1 MQRVASAGLLLAA
14 IIFPYAA
21 SAQFDPSHQVHPVA
35 QADRLEPKQ
44 RTETK
49 PFDPHAAHAPS
60 VPAAAT
66 RPWYDTSGLP
76 IPFLAYDLGSHRYS
90 VAANEQARA
99 FFDQGLIL
107 AYGFNHL
114 EALRAFRHAQQLDPD
129 CAMCFWGEA
138 YVLGPNLNLPM
149 EEPAAPIARVAAAKA
164 VEKAAKTN
172 PKEQALA
179 AAMLT
184 RYSGTGERAALDRNY
199 ADAMLAVAR
208 SFPDDPDI
216 ATLAA
221 ESLMLLSP
229 WNYWSDGG
237 RTPKE
242 QVLAAA
248 MLTRYSGPGERAALD
263 RNYADAMLAVARSF
277 PDDPDIAT
285 LAAESL
291 MLLSPWSYWS
301 DGGRTPKEHTP
312 EAVRLLEGALA
323 NNPNHIAAIHFYI
336 HLVEASDRPERAEV
350 YADRLR
356 GAVPGAGHLVHMPS
370 HIYLRL
376 GRYKDA
382 LDLNKDAAEADERY
396 IAANPGVQG
405 PYPAMYYP
413 HNVHFYMTAA
423 LMAGQGQAA
432 LQAAEKLARLIPDE
446 AAQAIAP
453 SQPIKQAPYF
463 IHAQFS
469 DPQTILTLPQPTE
482 RLPFV
487 VAGWRYARGVAQAL
501 LGNAN
506 GAEEE
511 ADAIR
516 KLAAEDHSALEQ
528 AAVPAKGILKIA
540 EDVVRAKAAMARGDR
555 DAARRLAE
563 AAVKAQDELPY
574 MEPPFWYVPIDQTL
588 GAILLKNGD
597 ARAAAAAFK
606 QACAK
611 APNSAWALYGLM
623 QAQSAAGD
631 TKAAAEAR
639 EWFDKA
645 RAGGTQEPSL
655 DRM

>member
-14 IIFPYAA
+14 IIMPTAA
-21 SAQFDPSHQVHPVA
+21 GAQADAAHKVRPVA
-35 QADRLEPKQ
+35 QAEKSEPKQ
-44 RTETK
+44 RTETR

-60 VPAAAT
+60 APAAT
-66 RPWYDTSGLP
+66 TKPWYDTSGLP
-76 IPFLAYDLGSHRYS
+76 MPFLADDLGMHRYP
-90 VAANEQARA
+90 VAANDDARA

-149 EEPAAPIARVAAAKA
+149 EKEAAPIARGAAAKA
-164 VEKAAKTN
+164 AEKAAKTS

-179 AAMLT
+179 AAMLA
-184 RYSGTGERAALDRNY
+184 RYAETGERAALDRTY
-199 ADAMLAVAR
+199 ADAMLGVAR
-208 SFPDDPDI
+208 AFPDDADI

-229 WNYWSDGG
+229 WDYWSD
-237 RTPKE
+237 
-242 QVLAAA
+242 A
-248 MLTRYSGPGERAALD
+248 
-263 RNYADAMLAVARSF
+263 
-277 PDDPDIAT
+277 
-285 LAAESL
+285 
-291 MLLSPWSYWS
+291 
-301 DGGRTPKEHTP
+301 GRTPKEHTP
-312 EAVRLLEGALA
+312 EALRLLEGALA
-323 NNPNHIAAIHFYI
+323 KNPSHVAAIHFYI
-336 HLVEASDRPERAEV
+336 HLVEASDRPERAEP

-376 GRYKDA
+376 GRYKDT

-413 HNVHFYMTAA
+413 HNVHFHMTAA
-423 LMAGQGQAA
+423 LMAGQGQEA
-432 LQAAEKLARLIPDE
+432 LQSAEKLAGLISDD
-446 AAQAIAP
+446 AAQAIPPA
-453 SQPIKQAPYF
+453 QPIKQAPYF

-469 DPQTILTLPQPTE
+469 DPQTILALPQPNE
-482 RLPFV
+482 KLPFV

-501 LGNAN
+501 LGNTS
-506 GAEEE
+506 GAEAE

-516 KLAAEDHSALEQ
+516 TLGAQDHGALEQ
-528 AAVPAKGILKIA
+528 AAVPAKGILTIA
-540 EDVVRAKAAMARGDR
+540 ENVVRAKAAMARGDR
-555 DAARRLAE
+555 EAARRFAE
-563 AAVKAQDELPY
+563 AAVKAQDDLPY
-574 MEPPFWYVPIDQTL
+574 MEPPFWYVPVDQTL

-611 APNSAWALYGLM
+611 APHSAWAIYGLM

-631 TKAAAEAR
+631 AEAAAEAR
-639 EWFDKA
+639 GRFEKA
-645 RAGGTQEPSL
+645 RAGGSEEPSL

>member
-14 IIFPYAA
+14 IIFPHAA
-21 SAQFDPSHQVHPVA
+21 GAQSDSSRQVHPVA

-149 EEPAAPIARVAAAKA
+149 EEPAAPIARAAAAKA
-164 VEKAAKTN
+164 VEKTAKTN
-172 PKEQALA
+172 PKEQA
-179 AAMLT
+179 
-184 RYSGTGERAALDRNY
+184 
-199 ADAMLAVAR
+199 
-208 SFPDDPDI
+208 
-216 ATLAA
+216 
-221 ESLMLLSP
+221 
-229 WNYWSDGG
+229 
-237 RTPKE
+237 
-242 QVLAAA
+242 LAAA

-291 MLLSPWSYWS
+291 MLLSPWNYWS

-432 LQAAEKLARLIPDE
+432 LPAAEKLARLIPDE
-446 AAQAIAP
+446 VAQAIAP
-453 SQPIKQAPYF
+453 AQPIKQAPYF

-469 DPQTILTLPQPTE
+469 DPQTILALPQPNE

-574 MEPPFWYVPIDQTL
+574 MEPPFWYVPVDQTL